1 MPVTPGPV
9 FPETLFFSITIDGT
23 SFPYATSGSL
33 KSGVNKSRSF
43 VCSFVGKEAL
53 EICNIGSIVEV
64 SFGRGNLSNLIDDK
78 KFIGII
84 KDLEPNE
91 LGSFIAYDFITSLAT
106 SKHLLYKAEDYIG
119 EDLYFAAA
127 RACDYE
133 GIDIS
138 RLTRGSG
145 IFITKDM
152 NLFGWKTRKEF
163 VDACF
168 DEMKLLI
175 NDDRHPANTI
185 KQWRYAIRKGKT
197 MDFFLTDEKNSI
209 IQPSITLSLQNK
221 NIIDEDII
229 SSIDS
234 TRLINSITV
243 VSNSDET
250 NYIQIDDFGSQ
261 DKYGVHGSFLQYPS
275 DDKNVLEDIGY
286 KLLNRFSA
294 PTISYSVSITNVDS
308 LDLGDLIKIDMPAL
322 PKSTVEPIV
331 EYEIEL
337 TDLLAMR
344 CKIGQPPLSV
354 QEYLDILSKP
364 TDR

>member
-1 MPVTPGPV
+1 MPTTPGPV
-9 FPETLFFSITIDGT
+9 FPETLFFSITVDGT
-23 SFPYATSGSL
+23 NFPYAVSGSL
-33 KSGVNKSRSF
+33 RGGINKARSF
-43 VCSFVGKEAL
+43 VCSFVGKEAI

-64 SFGRGNLSNLIDDK
+64 TFGRGNLSNLIDDK
-78 KFIGII
+78 KFIGVI

-91 LGSFIAYDFITSLAT
+91 SGSFIAYDFVTFLAT

-133 GIDIS
+133 GIDVS

-163 VDACF
+163 IDACF
-168 DEMKLLI
+168 DEMKVLV
-175 NDDRHPANTI
+175 NDDRHPTNTI
-185 KQWRYAIRKGKT
+185 QQWQYAIRKGKI
-197 MDFFLTDEKNSI
+197 MDFFLSDEKNNIS
-209 IQPSITLSLQNK
+209 QPSIILSLDNK
-221 NIIDEDII
+221 NIIDENII
-229 SSIDS
+229 SSVDS
-234 TRLINSITV
+234 TRMINSITV
-243 VSNSDET
+243 VSQSDET

-261 DKYGVHGSFLQYPS
+261 DKFGVHGFFLQYPS
-275 DDKNVLEDIGY
+275 LDKNILEDIGY
-286 KLLNRFSA
+286 KLLNRFNS
-294 PTISYSVSITNVDS
+294 PTISYSISITNVDN
-308 LDLGDLIKIDMPAL
+308 LDLGDLVKIDMPAL

-337 TDLLAMR
+337 SDLMSMR
-344 CKIGQPPLSV
+344 CKVGLPPLTVSD
-354 QEYLDILSKP
+354 YIDILSKP